1 MASRKLFEDFLPST
15 CSCKNVCNR
24 TTSRRG
30 GCPCQTAEVYC
41 SSSCSCGTARQQ
53 CANRPGKGGE
63 LDKQLGISS
72 EDSDPEPDVDSDPEP
87 DVDSDPEPD
96 VDSDAEPHVSAFIF
110 IEQLTPVAH
119 TL

>member
-24 TTSRRG
+24 TTSRCG
-30 GCPCQTAEVYC
+30 GCPCLTAEVYC

-72 EDSDPEPDVDSDPEP
+72 EDSDPEPDVDSDAEP
-87 DVDSDPEPD
+87 D
-96 VDSDAEPHVSAFIF
+96 ASAFIF